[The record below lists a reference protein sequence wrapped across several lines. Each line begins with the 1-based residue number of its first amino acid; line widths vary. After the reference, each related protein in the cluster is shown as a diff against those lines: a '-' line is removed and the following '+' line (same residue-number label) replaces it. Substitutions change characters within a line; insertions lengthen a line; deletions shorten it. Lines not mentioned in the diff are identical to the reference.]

1 MTPPENDP
9 SVADSDTFLRRV
21 PNWPSMLA
29 RKANGEVRL
38 SSAALELRD
47 DERGCSVDILERT
60 EAPDDPLA
68 IMDGQDSAWGLASGL
83 VAAAREDDLHRVV
96 GDPQDDNVAHALIVP
111 TAESRKRQKRNFGE
125 LAKNMVILKE
135 PQIPA

>member
-9 SVADSDTFLRRV
+9 TVADDDTFLRRV
-21 PNWPSMLA
+21 PNWPRMLA
-29 RKANGEVRL
+29 RLANGNVRL

-60 EAPDDPLA
+60 AIPHDPLA
-68 IMDGQDSAWGLASGL
+68 IMEGQDPLWGLASGL
-83 VAAAREDDLHRVV
+83 VAAARENDLHRVV
-96 GDPQDDNVAHALIVP
+96 GDPLEENHAHALIIP
-111 TAESRKRQKRNFGE
+111 TAESRNRQKRNFGE
-125 LAKNMVILKE
+125 LAKKMVILRE

>member
-9 SVADSDTFLRRV
+9 SVADDDTFLRRV

-29 RKANGEVRL
+29 RLANGNVRL

-60 EAPDDPLA
+60 ATPDDPLA
-68 IMDGQDSAWGLASGL
+68 IMEGQDPRGALRRAWWLPP
-83 VAAAREDDLHRVV
+83 ARMTCTE
-96 GDPQDDNVAHALIVP
+96 
-111 TAESRKRQKRNFGE
+111 
-125 LAKNMVILKE
+125 
-135 PQIPA
+135 